1 MQLNNLQ
8 AKQEMKSRLRRLEGQ
23 IRGVQNM
30 LDEERDC
37 KEIIQQLSSIR
48 SAVQSASTYFLREY
62 TACSMDQ
69 MDPDDV
75 ATNRRIMDDLISL
88 ISKAS

>member
-1 MQLNNLQ
+1 MQLNNLK
-8 AKQEMKSRLRRLEGQ
+8 AKQEMKTRLRRLEGQ
-23 IRGVQNM
+23 LRGVQNM

-48 SAVQSASTYFLREY
+48 SAVQSASTYLLREY

-69 MDPDDV
+69 IVPDDV
-75 ATNRRIMDDLISL
+75 AANRRIMNDLISL